1 MKKVAKIFLY
11 LIMVIFALNILIE
24 LLKPQIREQELKRAM
39 EIQKERT
46 KLPLNKLSPPLAFS
60 GNIENIKGTNYVVIF
75 DDSGSMSGKKLRE
88 AKNALRFF
96 LQNLKPLDTVSMI
109 ALHSGIFKGKK
120 EIFQNFESIEA
131 DGGTPLGRALKS
143 AKDYILELVK
153 KNEGYGKYVII
164 SISDGVATDISENE
178 LNRLLKSIYQTKEAD
193 ILLKTIGFHMD
204 SDNMLNSIYTQ
215 YIEANSMQDLQ
226 NAFKQILAEDNSF
239 SKDGNVTFK

>member
-1 MKKVAKIFLY
+1 MKKLVTIFISLF
-11 LIMVIFALNILIE
+11 IIIIGFNILIE
-24 LLKPQIREQELKRAM
+24 IVAPQNSQKNRNL
-39 EIQKERT
+39 EIEKERV
-46 KLPLNKLSPPLAFS
+46 KLPLNRLSPPLAFS
-60 GNIENIKGTNYVVIF
+60 GNIEDIKGTNYVIIF

-96 LQNLKPLDTVSMI
+96 LQNLKPFDSVSMI
-109 ALHSGIFKGKK
+109 ALNSGIFKGKK

-143 AKDYILELVK
+143 AKDYMLKLVK

-178 LNRLLKSIYQTKEAD
+178 LNRLLKSIYETKEAD

-204 SDNMLNSIYTQ
+204 SDNMLNSIYTE
-215 YIEANSMQDLQ
+215 YIQANSMQDLQ

-239 SKDGNVTFK
+239 SQDGNVTFK